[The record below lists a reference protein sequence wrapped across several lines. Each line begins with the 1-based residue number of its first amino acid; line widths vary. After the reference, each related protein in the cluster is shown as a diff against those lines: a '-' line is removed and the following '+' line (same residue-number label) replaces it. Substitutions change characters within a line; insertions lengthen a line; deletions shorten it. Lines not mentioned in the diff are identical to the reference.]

1 MLTKHIVRWT
11 SSLDDSEIRTT
22 VYFSPAHHDH
32 RDKAKAKNETDAK
45 NRADYDDACAMGR
58 ATIVEHVREPYGEA

>member
-1 MLTKHIVRWT
+1 MLTKHTVRWA
-11 SSLDDSEIRTT
+11 SSKNDGQIFTT
-22 VYFSPAHHDH
+22 VYFSPTHHDFRKH
-32 RDKAKAKNETDAK
+32 AEAKNETEAK